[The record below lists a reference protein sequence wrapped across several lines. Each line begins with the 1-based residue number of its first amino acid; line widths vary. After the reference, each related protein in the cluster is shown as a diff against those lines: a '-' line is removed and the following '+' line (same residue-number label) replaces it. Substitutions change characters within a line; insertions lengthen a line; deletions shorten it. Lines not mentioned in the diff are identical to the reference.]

1 MIRKHLQNKVK
12 ERPRNLCH
20 KIRKP
25 IQKRKLDQPEQ
36 NFCAAILQMFCMGRN
51 YQVTQHSKAIYSQEW
66 LRAKHTTHY
75 YKKEFFCG
83 EWASIGTVIAPQ
95 APF

>member
-36 NFCAAILQMFCMGRN
+36 NFCAAILQMFCMGGTTRSLSTAKQSTARN
-51 YQVTQHSKAIYSQEW
+51 
-66 LRAKHTTHY
+66 
-75 YKKEFFCG
+75 G
-83 EWASIGTVIAPQ
+83 
-95 APF
+95 